1 MDTNEDDVI
10 KFNNDDLLDVSYEE
24 QSEYFKALQSI
35 FTDINL
41 KRMTMS
47 KDQYLAEYISTLE
60 AVAGLAVTGN
70 VPAMDYLCFLYK
82 RGIDDIIDR
91 NLARAHQWGM
101 LAIAAGSKLS
111 IERLRLFLEPVFQYV
126 IDYGDI
132 EAIIKKNELADDEIA
147 EFVAYSFANIFVQ
160 DMGITLEQQAK
171 KQLNESESFQI
182 FNKQAES
189 VRNTVLP
196 KMLDLIS

>member
-1 MDTNEDDVI
+1 MDTNEDDN
-10 KFNNDDLLDVSYEE
+10 KFNDEDLLDVSYDE
-24 QSEYFKALQSI
+24 QSDYFKALQSI

-47 KDQYLAEYISTLE
+47 RDSYLAEYISTLE

-91 NLARAHQWGM
+91 NLARAHEWGM

-111 IERLRLFLEPVFQYV
+111 IERLRLFLDPVFQYV

-132 EAIIKKNELADDEIA
+132 EAILKKNELAEDEIA

-171 KQLNESESFQI
+171 KTLNEKESFQI
-182 FNKQAES
+182 FNKRAEAT
-189 VRNTVLP
+189 RDAVLP